1 MTDYRM
7 QIIRSVETELLNSLQ
22 PEQMCLVSHV
32 LTKVL
37 GDYEITERCTSLE
50 VYDDS
55 NEKILK
61 MYTACML
68 VDGKSDGTVK
78 MYVYQ
83 CRRLAQVIGKPY
95 TEMNAYDIRF
105 FLAKEMERGMKD
117 QTRENERAVFSAF
130 FQWMANEELI
140 KKNPIATIKPIKCH
154 QEIKKAFTDVEID
167 AIRSACKNLKER
179 ALVEFLLSTG
189 VRVNEASN
197 MRVQDI
203 NKETLAVHVVHG
215 KGNKERITYTTAVA
229 MKHLLAYVH
238 SRTEKGEQLFY
249 NKNHQPLENGGIRK
263 ILKSIEDRA
272 GVADVHPHRF
282 RRTFATN
289 LARRGMQLQ
298 DIKELMGHSN
308 VNTTMTYISVDDSKV
323 HTSYNTYIA

>member
-1 MTDYRM
+1 
-7 QIIRSVETELLNSLQ
+7 
-22 PEQMCLVSHV
+22 
-32 LTKVL
+32 
-37 GDYEITERCTSLE
+37 
-50 VYDDS
+50 
-55 NEKILK
+55 
-61 MYTACML
+61 
-68 VDGKSDGTVK
+68 
-78 MYVYQ
+78 
-83 CRRLAQVIGKPY
+83 
-95 TEMNAYDIRF
+95 
-105 FLAKEMERGMKD
+105 MKD

-154 QEIKKAFTDVEID
+154 QEIKKAFSDVEID

-238 SRTEKGEQLFY
+238 SRTENGEQLFY

>member
-7 QIIRSVETELLNSLQ
+7 QIIRSVETELVNSLQ
-22 PEQMCLVSHV
+22 PEQVCLVSHV

-68 VDGKSDGTVK
+68 VDGKSEGTVR

-95 TEMNAYDIRF
+95 AEMNAYDIRF

-130 FQWMANEELI
+130 FQWLTAEEI
-140 KKNPIATIKPIKCH
+140 IDKNPVAMIKPIKCH
-154 QEIKKAFTDVEID
+154 KEVKKAFSDVEID
-167 AIRSACKNLKER
+167 VLRSACRSLKER
-179 ALVEFLLSTG
+179 ALIEFLLSTG
-189 VRVNEASN
+189 VRVNEVSC
-197 MRVQDI
+197 MRVQDVD
-203 NKETLAVHVVHG
+203 KDTLAVHVIHG
-215 KGNKERITYTTAVA
+215 KGNKERVTYTTTVA
-229 MKHLLAYVH
+229 MKHLLAYIH
-238 SRTEKGEQLFY
+238 SRSEKGEQLFY
-249 NKNHQPLENGGIRK
+249 NKNHKALNTGGIRV
-263 ILKSIEDRA
+263 ILNTIAERA
-272 GVADVHPHRF
+272 GVLNVHPHRF

-289 LARRGMQLQ
+289 LARRGMQVQ
-298 DIKELMGHSN
+298 EIKELMGHSDI
-308 VNTTMTYISVDDSKV
+308 NTTMQYIVMDDSKV
-323 HTSYNTYIA
+323 HSSYNTYIA